1 MWPKG
6 RTASRCGAG
15 RRSPLTGLGH
25 LARVVIALLSVAM
38 VVACTTTPNP
48 APSPSTAATPS
59 RTKTGPGGLDLA
71 ALPVGSSEHA
81 LTVGGLI
88 RMYRVYRPAQV
99 LSPPPVVVMLHG
111 GLGTAR
117 IAEQAYGWDPVADR
131 EGFLVIY
138 PDAVG
143 QAWNVGNGCCGI
155 APASGVDDVDFVS
168 KVMADVGKALPY
180 DKTRVYATG
189 MSTGGMMAYRLAC
202 DTTLFAAIAPVSAT
216 LVGDCTNPAPLS
228 VLHIH
233 GTADTTV
240 PYAGAP
246 DPAAVEPGA
255 TEPSATDPVTA
266 PPSGPPEAPT
276 PTKPPAGLASFQ
288 GKSIPD
294 LMTLWRNVDR
304 CGGTISHTEGLT
316 TIETAQ
322 CAVGRTV
329 SLVLIEGGGHD
340 WPGVRRTGPLDASP
354 APTSLGSS
362 TISGAT
368 SASTAPSPSAGTTTA
383 DSTGTAYAAT
393 PAIWTFFAAHVK

>member
-189 MSTGGMMAYRLAC
+189 MSTGGMMAYRMAC
-202 DTTLFAAIAPVSAT
+202 ESDLFAAVGPVAAT
-216 LVGDCTNPAPLS
+216 LVGDCTNPAPIS
-228 VLHIH
+228 VIHIH
-233 GTADTTV
+233 GTADQTV
-240 PYAGAP
+240 PYAGPSDTGVAQI
-246 DPAAVEPGA
+246 DGPAV
-255 TEPSATDPVTA
+255 
-266 PPSGPPEAPT
+266 
-276 PTKPPAGLASFQ
+276 PALLAR
-288 GKSIPD
+288 
-294 LMTLWRNVDR
+294 WRTTDR
-304 CGGTISHTEGLT
+304 CGGEVIS
-316 TIETAQ
+316 TAG
-322 CAVGRTV
+322 AVTRSLARCPSGRDVLLVTV
-329 SLVLIEGGGHD
+329 EGGGHE
-340 WPGVRRTGPLDASP
+340 WPGVARSGPLDAR
-354 APTSLGSS
+354 
-362 TISGAT
+362 
-368 SASTAPSPSAGTTTA
+368 PSATTTPGPMPSSA
-383 DSTGTAYAAT
+383 AAPPPVASTGTPVASPTSDALNAT
-393 PAIWTFFAAHVK
+393 WEIWTFFKAHSR